1 MSLKFLEE
9 FVFTKRSGQLP
20 QIPFS
25 SLEPI
30 DQLVH
35 ETILARNDIV
45 NFLGVPGKERVKSV
59 QERKEKYINT
69 IRSKAD
75 ES

>member
-9 FVFTKRSGQLP
+9 FVFTKRNGQLP

-45 NFLGVPGKERVKSV
+45 SFLAVPGK
-59 QERKEKYINT
+59 
-69 IRSKAD
+69 
-75 ES
+75 